1 MKTLWNLYVKY
12 FEIINIPICIMA
24 LIMAKRMQIYKD
36 HMSFVDIIA
45 CFYWTIY
52 FYWICPPKMK
62 YYEYLALP
70 AFAYTLT
77 FYVRHWDRIVEIL
90 QAMGRSFF

>member
-12 FEIINIPICIMA
+12 FEIINFPLCIMA
-24 LIMAKRMQIYKD
+24 IFMAKRMQLYKD
-36 HMSFVDIIA
+36 DASFVDIIA
-45 CFYWTIY
+45 GIYWTIY
-52 FYWICPPKMK
+52 FYCICPPKIK

-70 AFAYTLT
+70 AFAYILT
-77 FYVRHWDRIVEIL
+77 YYVRHWDRIVEML